1 MPLSF
6 IRVVICI
13 TSSLLFIAES
23 YPIVWMYH
31 SVFIHSLTKGHLGY
45 SQVLAF
51 VNKASVHRFSLDVS
65 FQVIWVNSKGL
76 DYRIAG

>member
-1 MPLSF
+1 
-6 IRVVICI
+6 
-13 TSSLLFIAES
+13 
-23 YPIVWMYH
+23 MYH

-51 VNKASVHRFSLDVS
+51 VNKASVRRFSLDVS